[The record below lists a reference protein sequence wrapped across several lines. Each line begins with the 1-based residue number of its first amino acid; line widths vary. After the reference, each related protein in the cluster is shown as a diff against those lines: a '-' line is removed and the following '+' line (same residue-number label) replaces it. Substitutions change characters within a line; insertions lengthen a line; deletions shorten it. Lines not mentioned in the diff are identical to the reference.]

1 MLFNRGK
8 VDIDFCAMGVREISP
23 GNLAPEDISVSPAMG
38 HIAALEN
45 QTFTIRYL
53 PGVPANFTKTFE
65 IQVAHFE
72 PDVITVTGEAV
83 FPRIAFDLPREIKAV
98 DPSIQAESAD
108 MLSLPGDMGGSLQG
122 VSTLEDGAVEAE
134 MERLIVKSFVLEH
147 SDKIYKPLKKSMKP
161 RYIYVIHCIM

>member
-1 MLFNRGK
+1 M
-8 VDIDFCAMGVREISP
+8 
-23 GNLAPEDISVSPAMG
+23 
-38 HIAALEN
+38 
-45 QTFTIRYL
+45 
-53 PGVPANFTKTFE
+53 
-65 IQVAHFE
+65 
-72 PDVITVTGEAV
+72 